1 MADATFNS
9 VLDELKTQNS
19 NQMSYS
25 KELSSSFDSIEFF
38 DRMQTANSKELF
50 ELEDKRRG
58 TDLLNLGVSA
68 WGWRKE
74 FEDDDKAEKS
84 RVKFGEMNDKRQVK
98 MDRNLAIIADVLIDI
113 RKLFND
119 FSGTNLKQEDY
130 KSYLTK
136 RQERKLDNIFIEVA
150 ASGQDVNEITV
161 FNKIREKG
169 LQEEGDTNRMARKF
183 FTGEIKEDRLNTAI
197 RMDDLRKNRGDD
209 LANATTEL
217 RRTPGKTSKLS
228 KAGLIKGGKGILALL
243 AGVTG
248 VLAIAGFLEL
258 LSAGQF
264 GEKIKQLKE
273 RFTEGKALEYWDNF
287 TRNLGEFIGGL
298 HTFALHVGDF
308 LGNTMLN
315 GLVAISD
322 TFLGFVSFID
332 GFFGFFSAKTP
343 EEMGT
348 ASDKMMNGIKQIL
361 IGLDGKGGIVNFL
374 SNFVL
379 DAWKLIKNLFFDY
392 LVPDDIKKMMS
403 FYGGNEVS
411 MDTSTQQL
419 DKKSVPT
426 VTTNSDT
433 MVDPL
438 WGTPGHTGPKFIK
451 RNSVSEKQAENK
463 KLLQE
468 EYNQDKASRSDA
480 VKNYQNNI
488 SDSST
493 KFTYNVNEKPKAKS
507 RNNNDLSWRTASTL

>member
-1 MADATFNS
+1 MADATFDS
-9 VLDELKTQNS
+9 VIDELKTQNS
-19 NQMSYS
+19 NQLSYS

-38 DRMQTANSKELF
+38 DRMQIANSKELF
-50 ELEDKRRG
+50 ELEDKRHN
-58 TDLLNLGVSA
+58 TDLLNLGATVYN
-68 WGWRKE
+68 WRKE
-74 FEDDDKAEKS
+74 FSHDESTEELSK
-84 RVKFGEMNDKRQVK
+84 KFGEMNDKRQVK
-98 MDRNLAIIADVLIDI
+98 MDRNLSIIADVLIDI
-113 RKLFND
+113 RKLFNN
-119 FSGTNLKQEDY
+119 FSGTSLKQADY

-161 FNKIREKG
+161 FNKIREKA
-169 LQEEGDTNRMARKF
+169 LHEEGDTNRMARKF
-183 FTGEIKEDRLNTAI
+183 FTGEIKEDRLRTAE
-197 RMDDLRKNRGDD
+197 RMTRLRNERSDD
-209 LANATTEL
+209 LANATSEL
-217 RRTPGKTSKLS
+217 NRTPGKTSKLS
-228 KAGLIKGGKGILALL
+228 KAGLMKGGKGILALL

-264 GEKIKQLKE
+264 GEKIEQLKK
-273 RFTEGKALEYWDNF
+273 RFSEGKALEYWDNF

-308 LGNTMLN
+308 LGNTLLN

-348 ASDKMMNGIKQIL
+348 ASDKMMDGIKQIL

-374 SNFVL
+374 GNFVL
-379 DAWKLIKNLFFDY
+379 DAWKLIKNLLLDY
-392 LVPDDIKKMMS
+392 LVPDDIKKMM
-403 FYGGNEVS
+403 GWNEVS

-468 EYNQDKASRSDA
+468 EYDQDKASRSDA
-480 VKNYQNNI
+480 VKNYQHNI

-507 RNNNDLSWRTASTL
+507 RSNNDLSWRTASTL